1 MLQVIG
7 ILKYL
12 ATRCKNTVGEN
23 MEIWKTFVCIG
34 WELGNLAQEMVITGG
49 L

>member
-1 MLQVIG
+1 MFQVIG

-23 MEIWKTFVCIG
+23 MEIWENICVY